1 MANRPTGDSTRLV
14 VLEQTVG
21 PHLYS
26 GDLRPCTV
34 LPGSRGLTGDVVYD
48 AAGDYVG
55 RIEEVMVDTRIG
67 YVAYA
72 VITAG
77 GFLGIGKRRF
87 AVPWSIVKPDPHARR
102 CAVNID
108 HHRLLGAPWF
118 NGYSN

>member
-1 MANRPTGDSTRLV
+1 MANRLSDDSTRLV
-14 VLEQTVG
+14 VLEQSVG

-26 GDLRPCTV
+26 GDLRTCTI
-34 LPGSRGLTGDVVYD
+34 LPGSRGVTGDVVYD

-67 YVAYA
+67 CVAYA

-87 AVPWSIVKPDPHARR
+87 AVPWSVVKPDPHARR
-102 CAVNID
+102 CALNIG
-108 HHRLLGAPWF
+108 HERFFGRTLASG
-118 NGYSN
+118 